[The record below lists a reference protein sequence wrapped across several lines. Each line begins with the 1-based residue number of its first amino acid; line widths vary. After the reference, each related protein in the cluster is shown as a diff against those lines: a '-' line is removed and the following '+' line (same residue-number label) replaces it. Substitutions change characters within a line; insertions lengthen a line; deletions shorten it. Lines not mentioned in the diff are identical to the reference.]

1 MAWRYCNSTTLSLL
15 FGSANVTSLFTFE
28 QDDSSVASRIAAYGA
43 VADNMIDAVARHS
56 GYTIPLETAA
66 GATPDVI
73 EYLSAAYTWCLAYE
87 ARGNSD
93 SSDERTPHRYR
104 WLRMWI
110 RTTLEQIKNRDLI
123 IDAEV

>member
-1 MAWRYCNSTTLSLL
+1 MAWRYCNSTTLNLL

-28 QDDSSVASRIAAYGA
+28 QDDASVAARIAAYGA
-43 VADNMIDAVARHS
+43 VADDMIDAVARHS
-56 GYTIPLETAA
+56 GYTIPLATAA

-93 SSDERTPHRYR
+93 SSEERPTHRYR
-104 WLRMWI
+104 WMRLWI
-110 RTTLEQIKNRDLI
+110 RNTLDQIKDRALAL
-123 IDAEV
+123 DAEV